1 MKFAAPENANYVA
14 TIVRVRS
21 LTDLDGLDNLKGF
34 YQFGY
39 QALVPKD
46 TPIDS
51 LGVLFTAE
59 SQLSLDYA
67 YNNNLHRHADLN
79 IDESQTGYLEDSR
92 RVKAIKLRGHR
103 SDALFMPLESL
114 RYLGV
119 KAEDFH
125 EGDVFDKI
133 GDHEIVRKYYI
144 KQPQN
149 ARKIDKNAIPKFR
162 RVDERHFPLHFDTEN
177 YFRNANAIPQD
188 APIVVTQKLHGTS
201 VRIANTLVKRKL
213 NWLER
218 LAKRVGVKVA
228 EEEYDH
234 VYGSRKVTKDV
245 NNPDQNHY
253 YVSDVWTIAG
263 KEIDDLIPENYIVY
277 GELIGWTP
285 EGAEL
290 QKNYTYN
297 VPQGEA
303 HLYIYR
309 VAVVTHQG
317 FTVDLSWDQVRHFA
331 EDRGLRTVPE
341 LWRGQHSE
349 FRAEDWMDARFEEV
363 DLPAVPLSAPKTFD
377 EGVCIRT
384 DIGRAPYILKAKS
397 PKFLEHET
405 KMLDEEA
412 FDAEAEEADF
422 EVSDG
427 VVFG

>member
-1 MKFAAPENANYVA
+1 MKFAAPENPNYVA
-14 TIVRVRS
+14 TIVRVNN
-21 LTDLDGLDNLKGF
+21 LTDLEGLDNLKAF
-34 YQFGY
+34 HAFGY
-39 QALVPKD
+39 QALVSKD
-46 TPIDS
+46 TEIGS

-59 SQLSLDYA
+59 SQLSLEFA
-67 YNNNLHRHADLN
+67 YRNNLHRHADLN
-79 IDESQTGYLEDSR
+79 KDESQAGYLEDSR

-103 SDALFMPLESL
+103 SDALLLPLSAFD
-114 RYLGV
+114 YLKGLP
-119 KAEDFH
+119 DFH

-133 GDHEIVRKYYI
+133 GDKEVVRKYYV

-218 LAKRVGVKVA
+218 LAKRVGIKVA

-285 EGAEL
+285 EGAPL
-290 QKNYTYN
+290 QKNYTYD

-317 FTVDLSWDQVRHFA
+317 FTVDLSWDQVKHFA
-331 EDRGLRTVPE
+331 ADRGLRTVPE
-341 LWRGQHSE
+341 LWRGQHCD
-349 FRAEDWMDARFEEV
+349 FRADEWIDIRYAGTWF
-363 DLPAVPLSAPKTFD
+363 PQGVPLSHPKTVD

-412 FDAEAEEADF
+412 FDAEAEEADA
-422 EVSDG
+422 
-427 VVFG
+427 